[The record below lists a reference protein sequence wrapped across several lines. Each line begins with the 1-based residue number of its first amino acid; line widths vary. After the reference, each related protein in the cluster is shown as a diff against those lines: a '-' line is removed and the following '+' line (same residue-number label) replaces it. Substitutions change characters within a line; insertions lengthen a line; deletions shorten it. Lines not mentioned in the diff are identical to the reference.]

1 MNKPIV
7 SFDYDKTLSTF
18 EVMEFAIELV
28 NRGFDLHIVTAR
40 YSDANCH
47 KYLNPIWREM
57 KNEDLW
63 RSVKQLGIP
72 KENVHFT
79 GFECK
84 IPVIEELDAL
94 FHIDDDEMLLYD
106 MELANIKTKPFSV
119 LDKNWQ
125 ANLINF
131 LVENEY

>member
-1 MNKPIV
+1 MSKPIV
-7 SFDYDKTLSTF
+7 SFDYDQTLSKF
-18 EVMEFAIELV
+18 EVMEFAIELH
-28 NRGFDLHIVTAR
+28 NRGFDVHIVTAR
-40 YSDANCH
+40 YSDANAT
-47 KYLNPIWREM
+47 KYLNPVWREM

-63 RSVKQLGIP
+63 RSVKLLGIP

-84 IPVIEELDAL
+84 IPVIEELNAL
-94 FHIDDDEMLLYD
+94 FHLDDDELQLYD
-106 MELANIKTKPFSV
+106 MILAKTKTKPFSV
-119 LDKNWQ
+119 LDNNWQ